1 MVQVYNGECVNT
13 PEAVV
18 VAGSNQDVST
28 VVKAA
33 TVYTYLSASKIQQIK
48 LTMEN
53 QTSNMLKPE
62 RLVPVCGGARG
73 GAECAE
79 RGPLLQ
85 LHQQQGEATSDRCQC
100 SVTVPP

>member
-33 TVYTYLSASKIQQIK
+33 TVYTYLH
-48 LTMEN
+48 
-53 QTSNMLKPE
+53 LKFNK
-62 RLVPVCGGARG
+62 
-73 GAECAE
+73 
-79 RGPLLQ
+79 
-85 LHQQQGEATSDRCQC
+85 
-100 SVTVPP
+100 